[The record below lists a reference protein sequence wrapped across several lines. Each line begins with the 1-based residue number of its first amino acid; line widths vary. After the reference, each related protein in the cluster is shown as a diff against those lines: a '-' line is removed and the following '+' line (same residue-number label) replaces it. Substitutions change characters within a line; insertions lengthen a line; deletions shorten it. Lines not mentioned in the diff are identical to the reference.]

1 MLTCINIIVKS
12 HISNFLFCFALI
24 LHAKLEM
31 LTFKNNRFTLQL
43 QQDIHVC
50 KFMGMCPCVLM
61 RQVVLMLL
69 FLSPLTHRSLKAGH
83 SYHDTSGQVRVVI
96 AMMTGRKKIE
106 QGVLA
111 VLFGEE
117 ARKGGAEKGEWWETG
132 IDVVFRDSG
141 WMRRLFSP
149 TACIL
154 WMSIKVRCG
163 DLQDLLWR
171 LPRALSKVCY
181 TET

>member
-106 QGVLA
+106 QDVLA

-117 ARKGGAEKGEWWETG
+117 AREGGAEKGE
-132 IDVVFRDSG
+132 
-141 WMRRLFSP
+141 
-149 TACIL
+149 
-154 WMSIKVRCG
+154 
-163 DLQDLLWR
+163 
-171 LPRALSKVCY
+171 
-181 TET
+181 